1 MRSSETNELLR
12 ELIAEVRGLRAA
24 LARQP
29 GDQSPSSSLADLVEA
44 IAFTVGDREFTAPE
58 LAKFAEVAPPEKLLT
73 ALHEAG
79 GTNPRKV
86 GKLLRRMEKQECG
99 GWRVVQIGTDR
110 EGIIWK
116 VVPAS
121 LRV

>member
-1 MRSSETNELLR
+1 MRSSETSALLR
-12 ELIAEVRGLRAA
+12 ELIAEVRGLRVD
-24 LARQP
+24 LARHAGAP
-29 GDQSPSSSLADLVEA
+29 TPTEGLANLLEA

-58 LAKFAEVAPPEKLLT
+58 LAQFAEIAPPEKLLT

-86 GKLLRRMEKQECG
+86 GKLLRRLEKQECG
-99 GWRVVQIGTDR
+99 GWRVVQIGNDR
-110 EGIIWK
+110 EGILWK

>member
-1 MRSSETNELLR
+1 MTEALLR
-12 ELIAEVRGLRAA
+12 ELIAEVRGLRMD
-24 LARQP
+24 LARQAGAP
-29 GDQSPSSSLADLVEA
+29 VQAEGLADLLEA
-44 IAFTVGDREFTAPE
+44 IAFTVGDRMFTAPE
-58 LAKFAEVAPPEKLLT
+58 LAKFAEAAPPEKLLT
-73 ALHEAG
+73 ALHAAG

-110 EGIIWK
+110 DGILWK

-121 LRV
+121 LRS